1 MACQEVSRDSRQAL
15 VIQRDL
21 GSMETTGR
29 GKGDMDLL
37 DARRLS

>member
-1 MACQEVSRDSRQAL
+1 MACQAVPRDSRQAP
-15 VIQRDL
+15 VIQRDF

-37 DARRLS
+37 DACRLS